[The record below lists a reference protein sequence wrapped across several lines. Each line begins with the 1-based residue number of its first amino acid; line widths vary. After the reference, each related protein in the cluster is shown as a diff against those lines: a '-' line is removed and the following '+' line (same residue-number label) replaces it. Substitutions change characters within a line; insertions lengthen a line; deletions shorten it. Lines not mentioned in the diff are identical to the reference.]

1 MNEDQP
7 NIIQIEHMLNDSRL
21 YKNVL
26 IYGNGEE
33 QFLLAKF
40 LEQCDIKVAGLITR
54 NKFLRWI
61 FSKKTLKRFSTP
73 EAKLFFKP
81 KDTIVLISTP
91 DYLLNKD
98 YNSLKRFGYKN
109 IYILS
114 EWNKRTIPHK
124 MSPRVREDFWLEF
137 NVADH
142 CNLNCQ
148 CCDHFSPIADKYF
161 LPVVEFEKDIKR
173 LSELMGGVIGQL
185 KIQGGEPTLHPQL
198 AEFMRLSRQYFPSS
212 EIVMF
217 TNGVVLL
224 QKDKDPIW
232 QAMKKYDI
240 KMLLTTYPINLDY
253 NALDDKAKEYSIKY
267 QRFVEAGNRLSFEQ
281 NCISAEDKMS
291 VHHPFNLAGNVPIHE
306 FVSCYQFNES
316 ITLRQG
322 KIYTCP
328 MIPYVDYFNKYFNQ
342 NLEISKNDSID
353 IYETKTYE
361 EIAEFCTHRADFC
374 KYCDIK
380 NREVKKFIISKKE
393 ITEWT

>member
-61 FSKKTLKRFSTP
+61 FSKKTLKRFSIP

-91 DYLLNKD
+91 DYLLNKA

-124 MSPRVREDFWLEF
+124 MSPRRRENFWLEF

-161 LPVVEFEKDIKR
+161 LPVVDFEKDIKR

-198 AEFMRLSRQYFPSS
+198 TDFMRLSRQYFPSS

-224 QKDKDPIW
+224 QKDKDQIW
-232 QAMKKYDI
+232 QAMKNYDI

-253 NALDDKAKEYSIKY
+253 NALDDKAKEYSIQY
-267 QRFVEAGNRLSFEQ
+267 QRFVEAGDRLSCEKS
-281 NCISAEDKMS
+281 CISAEDKMS
-291 VHHPFNLAGNVPIHE
+291 VHHPFNLAGYVPNHE
-306 FVSCYQFNES
+306 FISCYQFNES
-316 ITLRQG
+316 ITLRHG
-322 KIYTCP
+322 RIYTCP
-328 MIPYVDYFNKYFNQ
+328 MAPYVGYFNKYFNQ
-342 NLEISKNDSID
+342 KLEVAENDSID
-353 IYETKTYE
+353 IYNAKSYE
-361 EIAEFCTHRADFC
+361 EIAEFCTQRTPFC
-374 KYCDIK
+374 RYC
-380 NREVKKFIISKKE
+380 RVKERNCRRFTQSKKE